1 MSKVQ
6 GVHDETDLEPWT
18 LGLGLWTAPVSSG
31 ILTSTETPMRY
42 CEIKPQ
48 PQLRRFVEC
57 FWTLESDQ
65 SDSNTSETP
74 ILPDG
79 CVELILNCGAPFQ
92 QTRENGERVAQPARF
107 LVGQMTRPV
116 KIAPTG
122 FVELIGIRFH
132 PGGTMPFFKPP
143 LSELTNRI
151 IELGG
156 LDSALESELRE
167 TLAISPALAGRIN
180 AIESCLTRRAQA
192 FSGDPR
198 LLEITAN
205 AVRICGRITIERLA
219 DSAGISARQLERRF
233 LVEVGLGP
241 KLFCRILRFQE
252 VFRAV
257 ADDKAGWA
265 ALAVDCGYYDQ
276 AHLIRD
282 FQEFAHQTPAVLLA
296 QSAGL
301 TGAFTRR
308 HRSLESCPPKVSHFS
323 NLLE

>member
-1 MSKVQ
+1 MPKVQ
-6 GVHDETDLEPWT
+6 RPKSVSPRRLWTLDFGPWT
-18 LGLGLWTAPVSSG
+18 LGGYSPLEQN
-31 ILTSTETPMRY
+31 IMRY

-57 FWTLESDQ
+57 FWTLESDANAPNASQ
-65 SDSNTSETP
+65 TP

-92 QTRENGERVAQPARF
+92 QTGENGERISQPVQF
-107 LVGQMTRPV
+107 VVGQMTRPV
-116 KIAPTG
+116 LIRPTG
-122 FVELIGIRFH
+122 AVELFGIRFH
-132 PGGTMPFFKPP
+132 PGGTRPFFKQP
-143 LSELTNRI
+143 LHELTNRI

-156 LDSALESELRE
+156 LDSSLESELRE
-167 TLAISPALAGRIN
+167 ALSSSPALPNRIK

-192 FSGDPR
+192 FSGDQR
-198 LLEITAN
+198 LLQLTTN
-205 AVRICGRITIERLA
+205 AVGLSGRITIDRLA
-219 DSAGISARQLERRF
+219 DSAGISSRQLERRF

-257 ADDKAGWA
+257 ADNNAGWA

-282 FQEFAHQTPAVLLA
+282 FQEFAHQTPSVLLSK
-296 QSAGL
+296 SAGL
-301 TGAFTRR
+301 TQAFTRR
-308 HRSLESCPPKVSHFS
+308 YRSI
-323 NLLE
+323 